1 MELRTIFTKRAREEA
16 EELLKREGIAMDRCL
31 ECTVGLYDDQ
41 DRLVAT
47 GSYFRNTLRCLAVD
61 GDYRG
66 EGLMAQVVSD
76 LVTRLYALGR
86 RHLFVYT
93 KRGAAPSIAALGF
106 YPIAESGGAVFLE
119 NRRTG
124 FADYL
129 ASLGGPLKGVSGAVV
144 MNANPF
150 TLGHLYLA
158 ETAAAA
164 VDTLHLFMV
173 SEDLSFFPFSV
184 RERLMKL
191 GTQHI
196 PNIVYH
202 PTESYLVS
210 AAVFPSYFIQDKD
223 ALTLTHAQLD
233 AEIFGRIAHALRIT
247 RRFVGEEPF
256 SPATALYNRAME
268 EALPK
273 AGVNLTVLARK
284 KADGEAVSASRV
296 RALIK
301 AGKLHEARSLV
312 PATTFDFLTGEEG
325 APIVAALMQSD
336 LPPRP

>member
-1 MELRTIFTKRAREEA
+1 MELRPIYTRRAREEA
-16 EELLKREGIAMDRCL
+16 QRLLIKEDITMDKCL
-31 ECTVGLYDDQ
+31 ECTIGLYDEE
-41 DRLVAT
+41 DRLTAT

-61 GDYRG
+61 SDYQG
-66 EGLMAQVVSD
+66 EGLMAQVVSE

-93 KRGAAPSIAALGF
+93 KRTAAPSIAALGF

-124 FADYL
+124 FEDYL
-129 ASLGGPLKGVSGAVV
+129 QSLGAPRAGVSGAVV

-158 ETAAAA
+158 ETAAAGC
-164 VDTLHLFMV
+164 DTLHLFMV
-173 SEDLSFFPFSV
+173 SEDLSAFPFAA
-184 RERLMKL
+184 RERLIRE
-191 GTQHI
+191 GTRHI

-210 AAVFPSYFIQDKD
+210 AAVFPSYFIKDQDD
-223 ALTLTHAQLD
+223 LTMTHAQLD
-233 AEIFGRIAHALRIT
+233 ARIFGRIAAALHIT

-256 SPATALYNRAME
+256 SPATALYNRAMA
-268 EALPK
+268 EALPE
-273 AGVNLTVLARK
+273 AGVALTVLTRK
-284 KADGEAVSASRV
+284 KAGGEAVSASRV

-301 AGKLHEARSLV
+301 EGRLDDVRPLV
-312 PATTFDFLTGEEG
+312 PETTFRFLQSGEG
-325 APIVAALMQSD
+325 AAIVQAIMDSS
-336 LPPRP
+336 PPPHP

>member
-1 MELRTIFTKRAREEA
+1 MELRPICTDREREEA
-16 EELLKREGIAMDRCL
+16 KRLLIKEGITMDKCL

-41 DRLVAT
+41 DHLTAT

-61 GDYRG
+61 SAYQG
-66 EGLMAQVVSD
+66 EGLMAQVVSE

-93 KRGAAPSIAALGF
+93 KREAAPSIAALGF
-106 YPIAESGGAVFLE
+106 YRVAETGGAVFLE

-129 ASLGGPLKGVSGAVV
+129 HTLGSPAPGVSGAVV

-173 SEDLSFFPFSV
+173 SEDLSFFPFAV
-184 RERLMKL
+184 RERLVRE
-191 GTQHI
+191 GTRHI

-210 AAVFPSYFIQDKD
+210 AAVFPSYFMKEQD
-223 ALTLTHAQLD
+223 ALTLTHARLD
-233 AEIFGRIAHALRIT
+233 AVIFGRIAQALHIT

-256 SPATALYNRAME
+256 SPATALYNRAMQ
-268 EALPK
+268 EALPLS
-273 AGVNLTVLARK
+273 GVELTVLARK

-296 RALIK
+296 RKLLGE
-301 AGKLHEARSLV
+301 GKVEDVRPLV
-312 PATTFDFLTGEEG
+312 PATTFNFLTGEEG
-325 APIVAALMQSD
+325 APIVRALMERTQ
-336 LPPRP
+336 PPHP

>member
-1 MELRTIFTKRAREEA
+1 MELRPIYTRRAREEA
-16 EELLKREGIAMDRCL
+16 EGLLHREGITMDKCL

-41 DRLVAT
+41 DHLAAT

-61 GDYRG
+61 SDYQG

-93 KRGAAPSIAALGF
+93 KRKAAPNIAALGF
-106 YPIAESGGAVFLE
+106 YPVAESGGAVFLE

-129 ASLGGPLKGVSGAVV
+129 TSLGGPLRGVSGAVV

-150 TLGHLYLA
+150 TLGHLYLV

-184 RERLMKL
+184 RERLIKS
-191 GTQHI
+191 GTRHI

-223 ALTLTHAQLD
+223 TLTLTHAHLD
-233 AEIFGRIAHALRIT
+233 AEIFGRIAHALHIT
-247 RRFVGEEPF
+247 KRFVGEEPF

-273 AGVNLTVLARK
+273 AGVSLTVLARK

-301 AGKLHEARSLV
+301 EGRLDEVRSLV
-312 PATTFDFLTGEEG
+312 PATTFNFLTSEEG

-336 LPPRP
+336 LKPHP